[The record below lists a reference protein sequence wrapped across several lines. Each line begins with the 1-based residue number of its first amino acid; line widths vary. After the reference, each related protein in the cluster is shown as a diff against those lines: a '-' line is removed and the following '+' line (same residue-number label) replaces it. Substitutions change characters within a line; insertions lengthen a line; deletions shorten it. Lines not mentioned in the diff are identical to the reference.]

1 MNCISDLRRD
11 GVVVKGLGG
20 LYEVVLDDGARVSS
34 RARGSLHRDEKQKL
48 LIGDRVTV
56 LEAPGAEPVIER
68 IHERR
73 CELIR
78 PPMANLDAIYAVI
91 AAARP
96 VPALETLDKLLAIA
110 EHNGIRAALV
120 VTKHDFDPAAAEE
133 YAAIYR
139 KIGIPVFT
147 VSSESGEGIDAL
159 LADVTEELGRG
170 HIAAFAGAS
179 GVGKSTL
186 LNRLFPTFRLA
197 TGEIS
202 RRIERGKHT
211 TRHVELFEMEAGGFL
226 ADTPGFSL
234 LDFAHFDFF
243 ELDDLFGA
251 FREFSTYRGGCRYVD
266 CTHTGEGVRECAIAR
281 AVADG
286 LIPESRHESYRSIYR
301 TLKEKKRY

>member
-1 MNCISDLRRD
+1 MSTSDLRRD

-20 LYEVVLDDGARVSS
+20 LYEVVLDDTSRVTC
-34 RARGSLHRDEKQKL
+34 RARGILHRDEKQKL

-56 LEAPGAEPVIER
+56 LQSTGAEPVIEQ
-68 IHERR
+68 IHARR

-96 VPALETLDKLLAIA
+96 APALETLDKLLAIA

-120 VTKHDFDPAAAEE
+120 ITKNDCDPTAAEE
-133 YAAIYR
+133 YAEIYR
-139 KIGIPVFT
+139 KVGIPVFT

-159 LADVTEELGRG
+159 LADVTAELGRG

-186 LNRLFPTFRLA
+186 LNRLFPTLCLA

-202 RRIERGKHT
+202 HRIERGKHT
-211 TRHVELFEMEAGGFL
+211 TRHVELFEMESGGFL

-243 ELDDLFGA
+243 ELDDLFDA
-251 FREFSTYRGGCRYVD
+251 FREFSPYRGACRYAD

-281 AVADG
+281 AVSGG
-286 LIPESRHESYRSIYR
+286 LIPESRHASYRVIYR
-301 TLKEKKRY
+301 TLKEKNRY